1 MATALYGL
9 SLLGDVQRGER
20 ADQVQGEA
28 DMLWLGGMRI
38 CLGSVLFVFP
48 CSLFRDRIEGDVG
61 DTGGGKSAAHGSRG
75 EGGGAGC
82 EKLESKV
89 SISAWVVLCS
99 FVSWALLMHCSWE
112 MLGESSEKSTHTV
125 SSHLGLG
132 SMRRELLRIFILSGL
147 NWLTSEI

>member
-48 CSLFRDRIEGDVG
+48 CSLFRDCIEGDVG

-75 EGGGAGC
+75 ERGGAGC

-112 MLGESSEKSTHTV
+112 MLGDSSEKSAV
-125 SSHLGLG
+125 CPL
-132 SMRRELLRIFILSGL
+132 I
-147 NWLTSEI
+147 

>member
-1 MATALYGL
+1 MMQGYILSMATALYGL
-9 SLLGDVQRGER
+9 SLLGDVQREER

-61 DTGGGKSAAHGSRG
+61 DTGGGKSAAQGSRG

-82 EKLESKV
+82 EKLERKV
-89 SISAWVVLCS
+89 SISAWVLLCS
-99 FVSWALLMHCSWE
+99 LVSWALLMHCSWE
-112 MLGESSEKSTHTV
+112 MLGESSEKSAV
-125 SSHLGLG
+125 
-132 SMRRELLRIFILSGL
+132 RPLL
-147 NWLTSEI
+147 